1 MKKQPTRA
9 RSSSTQSL
17 PVRHQFDHAVPTV
30 IHRPEEKMTA
40 LGRLT
45 HHVLQDPRKY
55 STWAL
60 TLLLGVLAV
69 IVIWN
74 LSSGGR
80 TQSSAAWSKLEMAKK
95 AEQRVDV
102 AKEYPNSPVSM
113 WALLQ
118 AATEFYNTAL
128 ADLPNNRDV
137 ALPLFKKAIDLFDQV
152 AAEAPKDSFQ
162 ARAAVLG
169 KARSLE
175 ARNELSKAIE
185 QYELVAKN
193 WPGTP
198 EAAQAKQLAESLQK
212 PEAAAFYKEL
222 YAYSP
227 SKVQLPPLSTEELKL
242 PQPGHRVA
250 EKPDFPARE
259 TDALGRDAA
268 GAGASHRRREEQSRT
283 TPGRDGCQAERA
295 HGQERIVK
303 APDNQDKASVRCPIS
318 RSRRPR
324 KKPPANPT
332 LDPCGRRLCRKHP
345 WNSRSSLEP
354 KASGSTPTSPAAS
367 PTILG
372 ASSRRSSTPRPCW

>member
-9 RSSSTQSL
+9 RSSSTHSL
-17 PVRHQFDHAVPTV
+17 PVRHQFDHVVPTV

-74 LSSGGR
+74 LSAGGR
-80 TQSSAAWSKLEMAKK
+80 TQSSEAWSKLEMAKK

-102 AKEYPNSPVSM
+102 AKEYPNSPVST

-152 AAEAPKDSFQ
+152 AGEAPKDSFQ
-162 ARAAVLG
+162 ARAALLG

-175 ARNELSKAIE
+175 ARNELAKAIE

-227 SKVQLPPLSTEELKL
+227 SKVQLPPLSAEEVKL
-242 PQPGHRVA
+242 PSPGIASPKTQAIPPAKPTPLVEMPLELAPPTAA
-250 EKPDFPARE
+250 EKSKLEQPHAA
-259 TDALGRDAA
+259 TDAKPRGPTAKSKSSQGPTTKTELPADVLSPGP
-268 GAGASHRRREEQSRT
+268 GAPKE
-283 TPGRDGCQAERA
+283 
-295 HGQERIVK
+295 K
-303 APDNQDKASVRCPIS
+303 APR
-318 RSRRPR
+318 
-324 KKPPANPT
+324 
-332 LDPCGRRLCRKHP
+332 
-345 WNSRSSLEP
+345 
-354 KASGSTPTSPAAS
+354 
-367 PTILG
+367 
-372 ASSRRSSTPRPCW
+372 